1 MALSLFFYKGA
12 QPMARLFNAAAD
24 IIIIIV
30 SVIVVGVS
38 ADRVLPKVS

>member
-1 MALSLFFYKGA
+1 
-12 QPMARLFNAAAD
+12 MARLFNAAAD